1 MMMNPIFESSARRR
15 MRSVRLPA
23 IVTAYALAMLILSVC
38 QLTVFFADGM
48 VIWGMRKSTECYI
61 WMTALQF
68 FLILLV
74 APALSA
80 GSIAGERERQTFD
93 LLLVTGV
100 GVRRIVMG
108 KMMENFAAL
117 ALVIFAGMPVMALSW
132 VTGALPVA
140 AMLETLLFLLVI
152 AFAALAVGMLASVLM
167 RRSLAAILTAYMM
180 IFAIGA
186 GTWILAK
193 RGPIA
198 AAYDSDVWQTIK
210 AAGGGWAAIRT
221 MPPTI
226 FFNAAVA
233 LVMLL
238 AGQTGILHR
247 TMEYTMRLYDIYF
260 AAGHAGFMRAA
271 WVSIGTIFASAILVI
286 ALCVLIL
293 HMRTGRIGARAKRK
307 G

>member
-1 MMMNPIFESSARRR
+1 MTVNPIFESSARRR
-15 MRSVRLPA
+15 MRSVRLPM
-23 IVTAYALAMLILSVC
+23 IVTVCVLAMLILSVC
-38 QLTVFFADGM
+38 QLTGFYADGM
-48 VIWGMRKSTECYI
+48 VVWGMRQSTECYI

-117 ALVIFAGMPVMALSW
+117 ALVIFAGLPVMALSW
-132 VTGALPVA
+132 VTGAMEITAL
-140 AMLETLLFLLVI
+140 LETLLFLLII
-152 AFAALAVGMLASVLM
+152 AFAALSVGMLASVVM
-167 RRSLAAILTAYMM
+167 RRSLTAIIAAYLM

-198 AAYDSDVWQTIK
+198 AAYTNDVWEMIDS
-210 AAGGGWAAIRT
+210 AGGGWAAIRT
-221 MPPTI
+221 MPVTI
-226 FFNAAVA
+226 FLNAAVA

-247 TMEYTMRLYDIYF
+247 MMEQTMRLYDIYI
-260 AAGHAGFMRAA
+260 AAGHAGYTRVA
-271 WVSIGTIFASAILVI
+271 WVSIAAIFAISLLVL

-293 HMRTGRIGARAKRK
+293 HVRTGRIARRARRK
-307 G
+307 D

>member
-1 MMMNPIFESSARRR
+1 MMINPIFESSARRR
-15 MRSVRLPA
+15 MRSVRLPL
-23 IVTAYALAMLILSVC
+23 IVTVYALALLALSVC
-38 QLTVFFADGM
+38 QLTVFGQGGM
-48 VIWGMRKSTECYI
+48 QVWQMRQSTEAYI
-61 WMTALQF
+61 WLTALEF

-117 ALVIFAGMPVMALSW
+117 ALVIVAGMPVMALAW
-132 VTGALPVA
+132 VTGGMGVTALLA
-140 AMLETLLFLLVI
+140 TMLFLLVI

-167 RRSLAAILTAYMM
+167 RRSLSAILTAYLL

-198 AAYDSDVWQTIK
+198 AAYTREIWQMI
-210 AAGGGWAAIRT
+210 ADEGGGWAAIRT
-221 MPPTI
+221 MPVTI

-247 TMEYTMRLYDIYF
+247 TMQTTMRLYDIYI
-260 AAGHAGFMRAA
+260 AAGHAGFARVA
-271 WVSIGTIFASAILVI
+271 WVSIGAIFAASLLVL

-293 HMRTGRIGARAKRK
+293 HISTGRAGVRAGRR
-307 G
+307 